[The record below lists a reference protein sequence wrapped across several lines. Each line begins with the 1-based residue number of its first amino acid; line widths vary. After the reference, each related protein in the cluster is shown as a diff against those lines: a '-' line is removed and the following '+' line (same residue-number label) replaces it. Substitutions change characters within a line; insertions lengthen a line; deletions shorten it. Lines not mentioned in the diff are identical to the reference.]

1 MPAVNSAKDS
11 KDRFQIICGFLVCP
25 NCQSPLTPKS
35 SGFACPKDGLFE
47 KNARGVPLLIE
58 AGSFSEHQIELDR
71 GINWLKSFLKQFPA
85 LYYAIWNIFCPVLQA
100 YNGPKKIFKE
110 IPKEGVVLDVG
121 SGPYRWDRRCVNVDV
136 SPFPEV
142 DLVADAEH
150 LPFPNASVDAVVSES
165 LLEHVDNP
173 SAVAKEM
180 LRVVKSGGVIYAS
193 APFLTPYHA
202 SPDDFTRWT
211 TSGLRALFAGA
222 EIIETGVRSGP
233 WSAFL
238 VFLAYW
244 LGVIFA
250 FGSKKAAPFLA
261 FVFMLVLGPLKIFDL
276 FFAKL
281 PGSETVSAQLYILCR
296 KK

>member
-58 AGSFSEHQIELDR
+58 AGSFSEHQIELD
-71 GINWLKSFLKQFPA
+71 G
-85 LYYAIWNIFCPVLQA
+85 
-100 YNGPKKIFKE
+100 
-110 IPKEGVVLDVG
+110 G